1 MEQKLDALPGLI
13 GRGRR
18 LLGLDL
24 GTQTIGIAISD
35 PMLSVASPLTTIR
48 RVKFTPDAA
57 ALAAIVKER
66 QVGGLLYGLPFNMDG
81 TEGPRCQSTRDFARE
96 FDRVCPLPY
105 AFWDERLSTAAVERM
120 LTDEADMTRKRRAAV
135 VDRAAAAWILQGAL
149 DALAA
154 QARRR

>member
-1 MEQKLDALPGLI
+1 MEQKLDALPGLV

-18 LLGLDL
+18 VLGLDL

-57 ALAAIVKER
+57 SLAAIVKER